1 MNVHLC
7 VSIILDRI
15 YVDPVKY
22 FNFKGIDGKTLPP
35 PKQEYLKVFL
45 LKTLKNFSII
55 NTPLGV
61 YQQKSGPNMGAP

>member
-22 FNFKGIDGKTLPP
+22 FKGIDGKTLQPT
-35 PKQEYLKVFL
+35 KREYLKVFL

-61 YQQKSGPNMGAP
+61 YQQK